1 MVESWVGDWAELVGG
16 DMDDGVIAARYGAAS
31 LLLFYR
37 QTVAE
42 GRLLSVWFAQRHLL
56 TYLLVSMA
64 SVT

>member
-16 DMDDGVIAARYGAAS
+16 VMDDGVIAACGASS

-56 TYLLVSMA
+56 TYLLVSMS

>member
-1 MVESWVGDWAELVGG
+1 MVESWVGDWAELVGD
-16 DMDDGVIAARYGAAS
+16 DMDDGVIAARYGTAS

-37 QTVAE
+37 RTVAG